1 MRNTHTKRSSAGNLC
16 LKCNRRGLK
25 RLFKSLMCQGG
36 TLDSDVT
43 ELVALNVVKCQF
55 YEKHFFNDFL
65 QTKVWKQIKIVT
77 TSSPIPRNVC
87 VLSGSFDLIYTC
99 AANIIGINWAGIK
112 ALNDVNNYWRHF
124 DVLCFDWLSQLIL
137 KEKTPLNRSRNGLKN
152 IINIQIKWSLSG
164 SRDEI
169 WTESRE
175 FVTNSLMFPSTKVIS
190 YVPYFTRKLFQCK
203 SNVSDEFRLAPSP
216 RLIIKELQSE

>member
-1 MRNTHTKRSSAGNLC
+1 MSVLWKDFLLKIFFTKKNLPTKISKQ
-16 LKCNRRGLK
+16 LEI
-25 RLFKSLMCQGG
+25 
-36 TLDSDVT
+36 DVT
-43 ELVALNVVKCQF
+43 
-55 YEKHFFNDFL
+55 
-65 QTKVWKQIKIVT
+65 
-77 TSSPIPRNVC
+77 SSLIPQNIC

-99 AANIIGINWAGIK
+99 AANIIGINRAGIK
-112 ALNDVNNYWRHF
+112 ALNDVNNYWRHR

-137 KEKTPLNRSRNGLKN
+137 EEKTPLNRSRNGLKN

-169 WTESRE
+169 WAESGE

-203 SNVSDEFRLAPSP
+203 SSVSDEFRLAPSS
-216 RLIIKELQSE
+216 RLII